1 MVARASGEAGRD
13 GGPGSTLRRLPLLRR
28 VPLGL
33 PILGWPLRRALTFR
47 LLALRLGGPGG
58 GERGRLAPPEP
69 GSGRGRGRGRAV
81 CSRAAVTSAARP
93 GPAGRRDWPREK
105 SHAGRGWPRAPVRR
119 GGRGGGP
126 PALPGA
132 LGRPGPARRRAWA

>member
-47 LLALRLGGPGG
+47 LLALRLGSFGRGWASGDGSLRRSLARGGGGGGGGLFVLARRGDRPGGPG
-58 GERGRLAPPEP
+58 
-69 GSGRGRGRGRAV
+69 
-81 CSRAAVTSAARP
+81 RP
-93 GPAGRRDWPREK
+93 GGA
-105 SHAGRGWPRAPVRR
+105 AGRG
-119 GGRGGGP
+119 
-126 PALPGA
+126 
-132 LGRPGPARRRAWA
+132 

>member
-47 LLALRLGGPGG
+47 LLALRLGSFGRGWASGG
-58 GERGRLAPPEP
+58 GSLRRSLARGGGGGGGGGFFFAP
-69 GSGRGRGRGRAV
+69 RGHRA
-81 CSRAAVTSAARP
+81 RRP
-93 GPAGRRDWPREK
+93 GPAGGAAWP
-105 SHAGRGWPRAPVRR
+105 
-119 GGRGGGP
+119 GGK
-126 PALPGA
+126 
-132 LGRPGPARRRAWA
+132 

>member
-47 LLALRLGGPGG
+47 LLALRLG
-58 GERGRLAPPEP
+58 
-69 GSGRGRGRGRAV
+69 SF
-81 CSRAAVTSAARP
+81 
-93 GPAGRRDWPREK
+93 
-105 SHAGRGWPRAPVRR
+105 GRGWASGDGSLRR
-119 GGRGGGP
+119 SLARGGGGGGGGP
-126 PALPGA
+126 F
-132 LGRPGPARRRAWA
+132 GPARRWPRPRGPGAPLGAAGQR

>member
-47 LLALRLGGPGG
+47 LLALRLGSFRRGGASGG
-58 GERGRLAPPEP
+58 GPPRPSPAP
-69 GSGRGRGRGRAV
+69 
-81 CSRAAVTSAARP
+81 
-93 GPAGRRDWPREK
+93 
-105 SHAGRGWPRAPVRR
+105 
-119 GGRGGGP
+119 GRGGGGGGAVFVP
-126 PALPGA
+126 PRRDTARAP
-132 LGRPGPARRRAWA
+132 RPRRARA